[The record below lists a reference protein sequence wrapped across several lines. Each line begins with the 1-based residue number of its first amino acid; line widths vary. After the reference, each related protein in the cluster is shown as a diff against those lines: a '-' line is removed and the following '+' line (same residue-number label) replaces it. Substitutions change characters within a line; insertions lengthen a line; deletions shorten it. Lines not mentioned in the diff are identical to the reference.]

1 MNQHRFLLCSFL
13 AVIVSIGTC
22 FNSRLKAEDAKE
34 LLMES
39 KVTEVT
45 LYRTQALVTR
55 TIEIDGDPG
64 AQEIVISDLPENIDP
79 SSLFA
84 EGGEGV
90 EVRAVRYRARAV
102 SESPR
107 EDVRQLEEEINSI
120 NERVAIIKKQT
131 ALLAKQSKYLDKL
144 ESFTPPTANFDL
156 GRGVLNAETI
166 EQLTNFSF
174 TQRKELL
181 DSEVAFSKEQA
192 ELQKQLNLANRKIR
206 EITNGSTNQERQAV
220 LFTQKVAA
228 GKQTIRVNY
237 LTNSCGWSPTY
248 TVRAETGA
256 DAVRLEYNGL
266 IRQMSGED
274 WSNVKLTLS
283 TASPALSA
291 AGPGLAPFK
300 LTLTP
305 NAQLPSF
312 QPPNSNLAN
321 AADPF
326 SRPGGGMAPQQQAQ
340 SAVVMMGKPSALK
353 ELMKQ
358 QKMAI
363 RGNRVAISNT
373 DNLKTSWAINSAV
386 NNFDCVAI
394 TSETPV
400 GKFVDGVGQSDE
412 PALNYEIA
420 APVSLQSRN
429 SQQMVRVLA
438 TDLES
443 EFYHVATPVL
453 TSYVYRET
461 EVSNDSQSD
470 FLEGPL
476 TVYLDGRF
484 VGRSEIP
491 TVARGQSF
499 VVGLGADSQLRA
511 RRELADKS
519 KKVNGGNRET
529 KLEYKLTIENYKDA
543 AAKIRLVDRMPV
555 AEDDSNIRVTLADD
569 AKEQLSKDGVYV
581 RTLLP
586 KGILRWDTEVAGR
599 AIGEDSHEV
608 EYSFTLEHDRQ
619 YIVSLPSNLQQ
630 QEIEYNELE
639 NSRRGGKRMR
649 K

>member
-529 KLEYKLTIENYKDA
+529 KLEYKLTIENYKDD

>member
-55 TIEIDGDPG
+55 TIEIDGAPG

-373 DNLKTSWAINSAV
+373 DNLKTSWAINS
-386 NNFDCVAI
+386 
-394 TSETPV
+394 
-400 GKFVDGVGQSDE
+400 
-412 PALNYEIA
+412 L
-420 APVSLQSRN
+420 SLI
-429 SQQMVRVLA
+429 
-438 TDLES
+438 
-443 EFYHVATPVL
+443 H
-453 TSYVYRET
+453 
-461 EVSNDSQSD
+461 
-470 FLEGPL
+470 
-476 TVYLDGRF
+476 
-484 VGRSEIP
+484 I
-491 TVARGQSF
+491 
-499 VVGLGADSQLRA
+499 
-511 RRELADKS
+511 
-519 KKVNGGNRET
+519 
-529 KLEYKLTIENYKDA
+529 
-543 AAKIRLVDRMPV
+543 
-555 AEDDSNIRVTLADD
+555 
-569 AKEQLSKDGVYV
+569 
-581 RTLLP
+581 
-586 KGILRWDTEVAGR
+586 
-599 AIGEDSHEV
+599 
-608 EYSFTLEHDRQ
+608 
-619 YIVSLPSNLQQ
+619 
-630 QEIEYNELE
+630 
-639 NSRRGGKRMR
+639 
-649 K
+649 